1 MSSSVEVEIFIKEFL
16 KEIFLE
22 KCNLEDC
29 SMTSEEEQSIQDLTI
44 NEVIENLR
52 EIFKELMQF
61 KKEYLSQDKSEL
73 LQRSEKFES
82 MLQKLEAEV
91 RNHIRVEHQ
100 LKLHIET
107 NQSQAEELEQQ
118 NNKLLS
124 QIKELND
131 KIKNFS
137 KNSFDK
143 RDSKDFHEKIERLE
157 AKLASKNNVITKL
170 EGEVTRLKRIAE
182 TGKENVRKF
191 DVKNVKEKKEE
202 IEEIKQKFEEK
213 AVDLQKLEQVLKE
226 RSCSRAMKERNR
238 SLRKSVVDNEI
249 LKNKNTEVKRLGTG
263 KVHSRSTSEQMRPLS
278 ALKKRS

>member
-1 MSSSVEVEIFIKEFL
+1 MSSSVEAEILIKDFL
-16 KEIFLE
+16 KEIFVE
-22 KCNLEDC
+22 KCFLEDC
-29 SMTSEEEQSIQDLTI
+29 SMTSEEERSIQDLNI
-44 NEVIENLR
+44 NEVLENLK

-61 KKEYLSQDKSEL
+61 KKDYLSQDKSEL

-91 RNHIRVEHQ
+91 RKHIRVEHQ

-124 QIKELND
+124 QIKDLND

-137 KNSFDK
+137 KSTFDK
-143 RDSKDFHEKIERLE
+143 RDSKDFHEKIDRLE
-157 AKLASKNNVITKL
+157 AKLASRNNVITKL
-170 EGEVTRLKRIAE
+170 EGEVIRLKRLAE
-182 TGKENVRKF
+182 TGKENMRKF
-191 DVKNVKEKKEE
+191 DGKSVKEKKEE

-213 AVDLQKLEQVLKE
+213 AVDLQKLEMVLRE
-226 RSCSRAMKERNR
+226 RSSSKAMKERNR
-238 SLRKSVVDNEI
+238 SLRKSVVDNEL
-249 LKNKNTEVKRLGTG
+249 LKSKNPEIKRLGTG
-263 KVHSRSTSEQMRPLS
+263 KIHSRSTSEQMRPLS